1 MSIIIQKAIALSG
14 LSSRRKAE
22 EMVLNGSVKINGKKA
37 NVGQMVDIDKD
48 IILVRNKKISFP
60 ENYSYFKL
68 NKPKGYVC
76 TNKSFKNEKNIF
88 DLVDNTKR
96 LFVIGRLDK
105 NSRGLVILT
114 NDGDLTQK
122 ISHPK
127 YNHQKKYLV
136 KVSPSVN
143 NFLEIKKGFLKGIKV
158 QDEEGLVKVE
168 NIKELKKGFFEID
181 LSEGKKRQIRK
192 MFAKFNY
199 KVLDLQ
205 RIEISGVRL
214 GSLSEGKYEELSNNE
229 LKILKS

>member
-22 EMVLNGSVKINGKKA
+22 DLVLNGSVKINGKNA
-37 NVGQMVDIDKD
+37 TVGQMVDIEKD
-48 IILVRNKKISFP
+48 IIIVRGKKISFP
-60 ENYSYFKL
+60 ENYTYLKL

-76 TNKSFKNEKNIF
+76 TSKSFKNEKNIF
-88 DLVDNTKR
+88 ELVNSNER

-127 YNHQKKYLV
+127 YKHNKKYLV
-136 KVSPSVN
+136 KVSPMVN
-143 NFLEIKKGFLKGIKV
+143 NFSEMKKEFIKGVNIGG
-158 QDEEGLVKVE
+158 EEGIAKVE
-168 NIKELKKGFFEID
+168 NIINKPNNYFEII

-192 MFAKFNY
+192 MFEVFKY

-205 RIEISGVRL
+205 RIEIAGVKL
-214 GSLSEGKYEELSNNE
+214 ATLSEGRYEKLSE
-229 LKILKS
+229 DDLKVLKS

>member
-88 DLVDNTKR
+88 ELVNNSKR